1 MLLAHR
7 YRGFLAAAA
16 ILGLAFWACPLRA
29 ETNVDWDSLRA
40 AYALF
45 SKDPTDA
52 NAAKVCSFLPRDLGY
67 SAPPAARRN
76 HADTEKFIL
85 KRRGVLESQIL
96 RSKANWVMLAFR
108 FYTIADGKSAKS
120 LDVTLGK
127 LICRNPRLFLQQ
139 LKANRH
145 LVARLDSLLMN
156 YGADFADDDQA
167 QAAEYRH
174 RLMCIRKVRDRELQD
189 IRDECEEFME
199 ENPLAAH

>member
-1 MLLAHR
+1 MLLSNR
-7 YRGFLAAAA
+7 FRQVMAASA
-16 ILGLAFWACPLRA
+16 ILGLAFWARPLRA

-76 HADTEKFIL
+76 HAETEKFIL
-85 KRRGVLESQIL
+85 KGRGVLEGQIF
-96 RSKANWVMLAFR
+96 RSKPNSVMLAFR
-108 FYTIADGKSAKS
+108 LYTIADGEFAES
-120 LDVTLGK
+120 LDVTLGR

-156 YGADFADDDQA
+156 YGSDFTDDDQA

-174 RLMCIRKVRDRELQD
+174 RLRCIRKVRDRELQD
-189 IRDECEEFME
+189 IRDECVEFME
-199 ENPLAAH
+199 ENP